1 MKKIIYLFL
10 FFSGLTFGQVT
21 LKITQVPAN
30 TPQNAIIKMPSSLN
44 NWNAAETPLESLG
57 NGQYQIVIPEA
68 IGKVDFKFTRG
79 SWATV
84 EGNANGGYLPNRSFT
99 FNGTPQ
105 VINLTIQSWED
116 LGGSTISTAASN
128 VSVLNAAFYMPQL
141 DKYRKIWLYLPP
153 DYYTTTKRY
162 PVLYMQDGQNLFDN
176 ATSFSGE
183 WQVDE
188 TLNSL
193 FSKGNYGAIV
203 IGIDNGGGDRLNEY
217 SPWNNPTY
225 GGGQGDLYSQFIAE
239 TLKPYIDSNYRTK
252 PEPQFNAV
260 LGSSMGA
267 LISSYIAA
275 KYPAVFQKVASFS
288 SAYWFAKQQ
297 LINFIATNT
306 QNYSNSRMYFVAGS
320 NESTTM
326 VSNNNEIKNS
336 YQSKLLATENTM
348 TKYDSYGT
356 HTESYWRGEFEAAY
370 LWLFQKETLN
380 TNHFK
385 NQKITIFKTQKNQL
399 FVEGLSKPETVF
411 IYSIDGKKVGQMT
424 INNGINSINLEF
436 QKGVY
441 LLKNADINLKIIF

>member
-10 FFSGLTFGQVT
+10 FFSALTFGQVT
-21 LKITQVPAN
+21 LKVTQVPAN

-68 IGKVDFKFTRG
+68 IGKVEFKFTRG
-79 SWATV
+79 SWPTV

-99 FNGTPQ
+99 FNGNPQ

-193 FSKGNYGAIV
+193 FLKGNYGAIV
-203 IGIDNGGGDRLNEY
+203 IGIDNGGADRLNEY

-267 LISSYIAA
+267 FISSYIAA
-275 KYPAVFQKVASFS
+275 KYPAVFQKVGNFS
-288 SAYWFAKQQ
+288 SAYWFAKPQ

-326 VSNNNEIKNS
+326 VSNNNEIKDS
-336 YQSKLLATENTM
+336 YQNKLLTSQNTM

-356 HTESYWRGEFEAAY
+356 HSESYWREEFEAAY
-370 LWLFQKETLN
+370 LWLFQNETLN

-385 NQKITIFKTQKNQL
+385 NQKITIFKTPKNQL
-399 FVEGLSKPETVF
+399 FVEGLSKRETVF
-411 IYSIDGKKVGQMT
+411 IYSLDGKKVGQMAL
-424 INNGINSINLEF
+424 NNGVNSIDIEF
-436 QKGVY
+436 QKGIY
-441 LLKNADINLKIIF
+441 LLKNADINIKIIF